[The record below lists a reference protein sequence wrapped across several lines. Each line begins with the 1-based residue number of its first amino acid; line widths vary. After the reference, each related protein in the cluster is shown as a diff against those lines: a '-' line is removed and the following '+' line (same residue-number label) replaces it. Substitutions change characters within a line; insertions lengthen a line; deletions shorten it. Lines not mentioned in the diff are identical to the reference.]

1 MNDADAMNDS
11 NVNCEQN
18 KDTINHLKNVQR
30 WRWGE
35 TLSERRANCENC
47 NTSVAFACCWSR
59 QTIIVIVC
67 WLFCFVSWFFNFAFK
82 CIFHHRFVS
91 ILHAKMCKACVFL
104 HSAFVTQIYIGTLL
118 LNWRTKEKKNDSVDG
133 LLQRWNECSMWTCS
147 SDFESKAGSGKRR
160 RMKPF
165 VQFNSM
171 HFCVAFYF
179 VFILIYYF
187 EIFPIDGEIYI
198 YLLHMYE
205 RRLHA
210 YSFVWS
216 HGGEAV
222 ENECF
227 MNLIDLKIQY
237 NK

>member
-1 MNDADAMNDS
+1 MLLIAPNDNR
-11 NVNCEQN
+11 NC
-18 KDTINHLKNVQR
+18 LLV
-30 WRWGE
+30 
-35 TLSERRANCENC
+35 
-47 NTSVAFACCWSR
+47 V
-59 QTIIVIVC
+59 
-67 WLFCFVSWFFNFAFK
+67 LFCFMVFQFRFQMHFPSSLRFHSACEDVQSMRVFAFGI
-82 CIFHHRFVS
+82 CNS
-91 ILHAKMCKACVFL
+91 NLHWHVATELK
-104 HSAFVTQIYIGTLL
+104 
-118 LNWRTKEKKNDSVDG
+118 NERKKNDSVDG